1 MLTADASSGA
11 NETHVETPIEFPI
24 YILSVTEVDYL
35 TVSRFRGLGVIQPR
49 VGMVYLIIFG
59 VFGFGNKIAHIVK
72 KEYRRLSVLL
82 AVVEDVGDVRRTHI
96 AQIADRQ
103 RFFVVVVIYLK

>member
-11 NETHVETPIEFPI
+11 NEPHVEPPIELPI
-24 YILSVTEVDYL
+24 DILSVTEVDYL
-35 TVSRFRGLGVIQPR
+35 TVSRLRGLSVIEPR
-49 VGMVYLIIFG
+49 VGMVDLIIFG

-72 KEYRRLSVLL
+72 KEHRRLSVLL
-82 AVVEDVGDVRRTHI
+82 AVVEDVGYVRRTHI

-103 RFFVVVVIYLK
+103 RVFVVVVIHLK